1 MVNKVAV
8 VTGGSGVLG
17 RKFSFALAANGYS
30 VAIIGRDQNKAQL
43 IVDEIIKQGN
53 TALAISADVTNK
65 DSLEIAA
72 QIIEQKLGS
81 CDLLLNG
88 AGGNHPQGISEAE
101 YYLPNNANNMT
112 NFFDLKLE
120 GIDFVFRLNL
130 MGTILP
136 SQVFGKQMVNKNS
149 ASIINIS
156 SMSAI
161 LPLTKVVAYSAAKA
175 AIDNFTKWLAVH
187 FCKTNIRVNAI
198 APGFFL
204 TEQNR
209 ALLVNADGS
218 FTPRAQKIIN
228 RTPMGRL
235 GEAEELIGTLLW
247 LANEKASGFVN
258 GAVIPVDGG
267 FAAYS
272 GV

>member
-1 MVNKVAV
+1 MEKKVAV
-8 VTGGSGVLG
+8 VTGGSGILG
-17 RKFSFALAANGYS
+17 RKFCYALAENGYK
-30 VAIIGRDQNKAQL
+30 VAIIGRDKNKAQK
-43 IVDEIIKQGN
+43 IADEINNQGN
-53 TALAISADVTNK
+53 TALAIVADVTNK
-65 DSLEIAA
+65 DSLEAAA

-81 CDLLLNG
+81 CDLLING
-88 AGGNHPQGISEAE
+88 AGGNHPQGISDAE
-101 YYLPNNANNMT
+101 YYLPNNTNTMT
-112 NFFDLKLE
+112 TFFDLKLE

-136 SQVFGKQMVNKNS
+136 SQVFGKQMVNKKS

-156 SMSAI
+156 SMTAI
-161 LPLTKVVAYSAAKA
+161 LPLTKVLAYSAAKA
-175 AIDNFTKWLAVH
+175 AVDNFTKWLAVH
-187 FCKTNIRVNAI
+187 FCKTNVRVNAI

-209 ALLVNADGS
+209 ALLVKEDGG
-218 FTPRAQKIIN
+218 FTPRAQKIIDH
-228 RTPMGRL
+228 TPMGRL

-247 LANEKASGFVN
+247 LANEKTSGFVN